1 MKILVADDDPT
12 TLAIVNATLQ
22 DFGHEPILREDGAK
36 AWEVLQQEDIPV
48 VISDWMMPNMD
59 GLGLCRKIRAEK
71 SDAYIYFII
80 LTARKR
86 DVQALRES
94 VAAGVDD
101 FLTKPMD
108 PDQIWMRLKV
118 AERILNYQHTINNLE
133 GMLPICSYCK
143 RVREDDDYWE
153 QVESY
158 ISRRTDAAFTHG
170 ICPDCYEQRIKPELE
185 AFERSKT
192 EARAKVEAEA
202 QSNN

>member
-22 DFGHEPILREDGAK
+22 DLGHEPILREDGAK
-36 AWEVLQQEDIPV
+36 AWEVLLREDIPV
-48 VISDWMMPNMD
+48 VISDWMMPHMD
-59 GLGLCRKIRAEK
+59 GLDLCRKIRSKK
-71 SDAYIYFII
+71 SDTYIYFIL

-86 DVQALRES
+86 DIQALRES

-118 AERILNYQHTINNLE
+118 AERILSYQHTINNLE

-143 RVREDDDYWE
+143 RVREDDNYWE

-170 ICPDCYEQRIKPELE
+170 ICPDCYEKRIKPELE
-185 AFERSKT
+185 AFKH
-192 EARAKVEAEA
+192 AKA
-202 QSNN
+202 QATH